1 MSRRQ
6 GLKVDGGEGGGG
18 LGGGKVD
25 VEVDVASSC
34 RVQMHFSTF
43 LDTGE

>member
-6 GLKVDGGEGGGG
+6 GLKFDGGGEGEGEGGGK
-18 LGGGKVD
+18 GGK
-25 VEVDVASSC
+25 VDVASSC
-34 RVQMHFSTF
+34 RVQMHCSTF

>member
-6 GLKVDGGEGGGG
+6 GLKFDGGGERGGGGGEGG
-18 LGGGKVD
+18 K
-25 VEVDVASSC
+25 VDVASSC
-34 RVQMHFSTF
+34 RVQMHCSTF